1 MLDLGAG
8 RGAITAALASSG
20 ARVIAI
26 ERDPRY
32 AAGLRRR
39 MAGHSRVSVVEADL
53 REVPLPRRDFL
64 VVASVPFSITTAL
77 LRRLAGDP
85 SVPLAG
91 AELITAWGVARWL
104 TAPVPRDAETAW
116 WTARYQMRIA
126 DRVSA
131 HLSIRP
137 RPVVASAE
145 GQRVLRLLLRA
156 AYRWPGAP
164 VHDVAREAAERGR
177 ASGAGGRLR
186 QVLLRA
192 GVAPDAR
199 AAGLT
204 AEILDGRA
212 AHAIEPQ
219 LADDIDSAA
228 WFPVPA
234 ELAMTGRT
242 YLCRAIPAGTARTPA
257 ASPVPATQQTTMAIV
272 CPGVIP
278 NALNTPM
285 SCTRSRVVAT
295 TVFSTPR
302 PATMA
307 SSSVR
312 MPISPIRVRKN
323 GSLAFRLT
331 P

>member
-8 RGAITAALASSG
+8 RGAITAALAASG

-26 ERDPRY
+26 ERDPRR

-126 DRVSA
+126 GRVPAASFTPQPRISAA

-137 RPVVASAE
+137 RPVAASAE
-145 GQRVLRLLLRA
+145 GQRALRLLLRA
-156 AYRWPGAP
+156 AYRWPDAP
-164 VHDVAREAAERGR
+164 LHDVAREAAGRGR
-177 ASGAGGRLR
+177 APSAGGRLR
-186 QVLLRA
+186 RVLPRA
-192 GVAPDAR
+192 GLAPDSR

-204 AEILDGRA
+204 ADQWHR
-212 AHAIEPQ
+212 
-219 LADDIDSAA
+219 
-228 WFPVPA
+228 
-234 ELAMTGRT
+234 LAMLLTGR
-242 YLCRAIPAGTARTPA
+242 
-257 ASPVPATQQTTMAIV
+257 
-272 CPGVIP
+272 
-278 NALNTPM
+278 
-285 SCTRSRVVAT
+285 
-295 TVFSTPR
+295 
-302 PATMA
+302 
-307 SSSVR
+307 
-312 MPISPIRVRKN
+312 
-323 GSLAFRLT
+323 
-331 P
+331 

>member
-1 MLDLGAG
+1 VPGRPAAPNPAGAHFLRDAALIARLVRASGAGEGRLVLDLGAG

-131 HLSIRP
+131 ASFTPQPRVGAAHLSIRP

-145 GQRVLRLLLRA
+145 GQRALRLLLRA

-186 QVLLRA
+186 RVLLRA

-204 AEILDGRA
+204 ADQWHR
-212 AHAIEPQ
+212 
-219 LADDIDSAA
+219 
-228 WFPVPA
+228 
-234 ELAMTGRT
+234 LAMLLAGR
-242 YLCRAIPAGTARTPA
+242 
-257 ASPVPATQQTTMAIV
+257 
-272 CPGVIP
+272 
-278 NALNTPM
+278 
-285 SCTRSRVVAT
+285 
-295 TVFSTPR
+295 
-302 PATMA
+302 
-307 SSSVR
+307 
-312 MPISPIRVRKN
+312 
-323 GSLAFRLT
+323 
-331 P
+331 